1 MDIKAYIAS
10 GILEQY
16 VIGALSE
23 KEMAEVE
30 QMMLQYDEVKKEV
43 EAIEAGY
50 ETLTRAYAAKAPVSE
65 EEILN
70 YVRKIPGNTAIPSES
85 KLSKWWPLLPVF
97 GLGILTVSF
106 YFSLDQTKQELE
118 KANKKYAV
126 QNKVCAETSRE
137 NVLLKERLFYIISP
151 ESRVVLLKGTDL
163 AKNAYAT
170 VVVNKDQSNIY
181 LASNG
186 LPAPPSGKQY
196 QLWALKDG
204 NPIDMGVFDVSNS
217 ELIEKPGIPGA
228 QAYAITL
235 EKTGGSPKPTLEQM
249 YVMGS

>member
-16 VIGALSE
+16 VIGALSD

-50 ETLTRAYAAKAPVSE
+50 ESLNRAYAAKAPVSE
-65 EEILN
+65 NDILN
-70 YVRKIPGNTAIPSES
+70 YIQKNKGNSSIPSEN
-85 KLSKWWPLLPVF
+85 KLTKWWLLLPVL
-97 GLGILTVSF
+97 GLGILSASF
-106 YFSLDQTKQELE
+106 YFSLDHSRQELV
-118 KANKKYAV
+118 KLNKKYAV
-126 QNKVCAETSRE
+126 QKEACAETSRDNE
-137 NVLLKERLFYIISP
+137 LLKERLLFIINP
-151 ESRVVLLKGTDL
+151 ESRVVLLKGTNL
-163 AKNAYAT
+163 AKSAYAT
-170 VVVNKDQSNIY
+170 VVVNKDQPNIY

-204 NPIDMGVFDVSNS
+204 TPVDMGVFDVSS
-217 ELIEKPGIPGA
+217 SDLIEKAGIPGA

-235 EKTGGSPKPTLEQM
+235 EKVGGSPKPTLEQM

>member
-16 VIGALSE
+16 VIGALSD

-43 EAIEAGY
+43 EAIEADY
-50 ETLTRAYAAKAPVSE
+50 ESLNNAYAVKSSVTE
-65 EEILN
+65 DEILN
-70 YVRKIPGNTAIPSES
+70 YVRKNTGNSSISSEN
-85 KLSKWWPLLPVF
+85 KLTKWWPLLPVL
-97 GLGILTVSF
+97 GLGILSASF
-106 YFSLDQTKQELE
+106 YFSLDHTRHELE
-118 KANKKYAV
+118 KLNKKYTA
-126 QNKVCAETSRE
+126 QKEVCTETSRE
-137 NVLLKERLFYIISP
+137 NELLKERLLFIISP
-151 ESRVVLLKGTDL
+151 ESRVVLLKGTAL

-170 VVVNKDQSNIY
+170 VVVNKDQPNIY

-186 LPAPPSGKQY
+186 LPAPPTGKQY

-204 NPIDMGVFDVSNS
+204 TPIDMGVFDVSNS
-217 ELIEKPGIPGA
+217 TLIEKPGIPGA

-235 EKTGGSPKPTLEQM
+235 ENEGGSPKPTLEQM